1 MTPPRAPGETPSPFL
16 AEAISDTSAS
26 DSPSVE
32 DLAMQGQEAV
42 AQLQDQAGRLVDL
55 ARDQVRLRISDQQVN
70 LASSLEQ
77 VATAIRQTGQ
87 QLGSQP
93 EQEALAHYIDAAANQ
108 VDQIAEM
115 LGSKDLEELATT
127 IGSYARRQ
135 PAPFL
140 AAAFALGFAGVRF
153 FKSSTSGASSASS
166 SASMSGGYRGQEPA
180 TTELGTG
187 SYNAFGSTMLG
198 EQTELDANA
207 FDAFGS
213 PVLADEIDVVV
224 VDDID
229 LDPEAR

>member
-1 MTPPRAPGETPSPFL
+1 
-16 AEAISDTSAS
+16 
-26 DSPSVE
+26 
-32 DLAMQGQEAV
+32 MQGQEAV

-70 LASSLEQ
+70 LASNLEQ

-108 VDQIAEM
+108 VDHVAET
-115 LGSKDLEELATT
+115 LGSKDLEELAST

-153 FKSSTSGASSASS
+153 FKSSTSGASSNTSS
-166 SASMSGGYRGQEPA
+166 SASMSGGYRGQEAA

-187 SYNAFGSTMLG
+187 SYDAFGSTMLG
-198 EQTELDANA
+198 GQTELDANA

-213 PVLADEIDVVV
+213 PVLAEEVDVVV